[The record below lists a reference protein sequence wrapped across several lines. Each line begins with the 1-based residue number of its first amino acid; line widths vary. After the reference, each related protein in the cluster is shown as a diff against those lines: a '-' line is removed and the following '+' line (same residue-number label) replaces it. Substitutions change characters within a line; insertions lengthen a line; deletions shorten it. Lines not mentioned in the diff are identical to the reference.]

1 MSNVFEL
8 SSRSNRSY
16 GRLDDD
22 TDVILDNIGKCIKY
36 GIMRL
41 LFDLYPKIH
50 VCVDDTA
57 DRGDDDYP
65 PHRDPGTRPASSA
78 RHIASSFR
86 TVYMNWPE
94 KNEVFEYPSN
104 SISTAKYT
112 GWTFIPKFLFEQFSR
127 YANLF
132 FLLMSIIQLIP
143 NVSPSGR
150 FTTLVPLLCVLGA
163 TAIKEIIEDYA
174 RHRADDEV
182 NNRKVKVIRE
192 GTFMTLKWTQVRVG
206 DIVRV
211 IDNQFFP
218 ADLVL
223 LSSSE
228 PQAMC
233 YIETANLDGETNLK
247 LKQGLTQTSYLTSP
261 REARSVQGVVECEQP
276 NQRLYN
282 FDGNITLEGGPA
294 IPLSNEQIL
303 LRGAQLKNTPWIY
316 GLVIFTGHESK
327 LMQNSTAAPIKRS
340 KVEETTNLQIIFM
353 FVWLFSMALFSAL
366 VGWYELDGRFSESKL
381 WYLMFTGPDSE
392 VTSGP
397 NNVFLNF
404 LTFCLLYQNLI
415 PISLVIMM
423 EVAKYIQAFYINH
436 DIELYYEKK
445 DVAAVAR
452 TSNLNEELG
461 QIEYV
466 FSDKTG
472 TLTQNQMV
480 FKKASVAG
488 IKYGSDDPNCERF
501 EDPSLI
507 DNLTNGHQT
516 ASVIREYLTL
526 LGVCHTVIPEKD
538 KINPDRISYQCASP
552 DEAAL
557 VKAVK
562 QLGFSFNVRTPQ
574 TVKLNVLGQ
583 DQEFQVLNV
592 LEFNSTRKRMSVI
605 VKSPQGTI
613 KLFCKGADNVIYE
626 RLAANQPFADIT
638 VKHLEEFASE
648 GLRTLCLGVTEIPEE
663 EYKKW
668 SEIYNRAAT
677 SLVNRDEEVDKAAEL
692 IEKNLFLLGATAI
705 EDKLQEYVPETIVAL
720 LDAGI
725 KLWVLTGDKQETA
738 INVGFACRL
747 LNDKMTILVCNCE
760 TRSETR
766 DYITGKLEELSAFS
780 GQQNEGLALV
790 VDGHTLGLILESE
803 LELDFLHLSKMCKSV
818 VCCRVS
824 PLQKAQVVRL
834 MKRHE
839 KATTLAVGDGANDVA
854 MIQAAHVGV
863 GISGEEGLQAARSA
877 DYSIARFFHLK
888 RLLLVHGALSYRRL
902 SKLVLFSFYKNIA
915 LYLVQF
921 WFSFYNMSSGQVLFE
936 RWTIGFYNIMFTA
949 LPPLAIGAFDMH
961 VTIENLMQ
969 VPQLYQ
975 SGPTG
980 QFFNVRVFWMW
991 AINAVFHSAICFF
1004 CGISLFEV
1012 SDVVSSGKTSG
1023 LWVMGTSVYTYVLLT
1038 VIGKFALVMGVW
1050 TVWVYFAAGA
1060 SIVVWF
1066 LYCMVYGSI
1075 FAANTSFAGEVYQI
1089 QWYMFSS
1096 GVFWFSLF
1104 VVPVLALGR
1113 DYTWK
1118 AVQRNFFPKNYHIIQ
1133 EMTVMHADPNLIR
1146 GAFSL
1151 RSFVQKIPVL
1161 DKFISHGF
1169 AFSAGERGQAEYI
1182 RKYDTNVDK
1191 PEG

>member
-8 SSRSNRSY
+8 SGRNNRSY

-22 TDVILDNIGKCIKY
+22 GATDVILDNIDDSADNPDREGRDSFTA
-36 GIMRL
+36 GNNTARRSTSGVGG
-41 LFDLYPKIH
+41 PRH
-50 VCVDDTA
+50 V
-57 DRGDDDYP
+57 
-65 PHRDPGTRPASSA
+65 SSA
-78 RHIASSFR
+78 FR
-86 TVYMNWPE
+86 TVYINWPE
-94 KNEVFEYPSN
+94 KNEVFEYCSN

-112 GWTFIPKFLFEQFSR
+112 IWWFLPKFLFEQFSR

-132 FLLMSIIQLIP
+132 FLLMSIFQQIP
-143 NVSPSGR
+143 GVSPSGQ
-150 FTTLVPLLCVLGA
+150 FTTLVPLLCVLTA
-163 TAIKEIIEDYA
+163 TAIKEIVEDYA
-174 RHRADDEV
+174 RHRSDDEV

-206 DIVRV
+206 DVVRV

-228 PQAMC
+228 PQGMC

-247 LKQGLTQTSYLTSP
+247 LKQALPQTSYLTSP

-282 FDGNITLEGGPA
+282 FDGNITLEGGQS

-340 KVEETTNLQIIFM
+340 NVEEVTNFQIIFM
-353 FVWLFSMALFSAL
+353 FVWLAAMALFSAIA
-366 VGWYELDGRFSESKL
+366 GWVELEHEGESNL
-381 WYLMFTGPDSE
+381 WYLMYGLDGPQ
-392 VTSGP
+392 
-397 NNVFLNF
+397 NFFLNF

-436 DIELYYEKK
+436 DEELYYEKK
-445 DVAAVAR
+445 NVQAVAR

-461 QIEYV
+461 QVQYI

-488 IKYGSDDPNCERF
+488 VMYGSSDPDLDDF
-501 EDPSLI
+501 EDPALI
-507 DNLTNGHQT
+507 DNLTSGHPT

-526 LGVCHTVIPEKD
+526 IGVCHTVIPEKD

-562 QLGFSFNVRTPQ
+562 QLGFSFNVRTPES
-574 TVKLNVLGQ
+574 VLLNVLGQ
-583 DQEFQVLNV
+583 DQKFEILNV

-605 VKSPQGTI
+605 VRSPQGTI

-626 RLAANQPFADIT
+626 RLAANQPFADAT
-638 VKHLEEFASE
+638 MKHLEEFASE

-668 SEIYNRAAT
+668 NDIYHRAAT
-677 SLVNRDEEVDKAAEL
+677 SLVNREDEIDKAAEL

-705 EDKLQEYVPETIVAL
+705 EDKLQEQVPETIVSL

-747 LNDKMTILVCNCE
+747 LNDKMTILVCNSE
-760 TRSETR
+760 TRSEAR
-766 DYITGKLEELSAFS
+766 DYITGKLEELSAFM
-780 GQQNEGLALV
+780 GKQNDGLALV
-790 VDGHTLGLILESE
+790 IDGHTLGLILESE
-803 LELDFLHLSKMCKSV
+803 LELDFLRLAKMCKSV

-839 KATTLAVGDGANDVA
+839 KAITLAVGDGANDVA
-854 MIQAAHVGV
+854 MIQAAHVGI
-863 GISGEEGLQAARSA
+863 GISGEEGLQAARSS
-877 DYSIARFFHLK
+877 DYSVARFFHLR

-921 WFSFYNMSSGQVLFE
+921 WFAFYNVFSGQILFE
-936 RWTIGFYNIMFTA
+936 RWTIGFYNILFTA

-961 VTIENLMQ
+961 VSIDNLMR

-975 SGPTG
+975 VGPKG
-980 QFFNVRVFWMW
+980 QFFNVQVFWFW
-991 AINAVFHSAICFF
+991 AINAVFHSAVCFYM
-1004 CGISLFEV
+1004 GLGMYDN
-1012 SDVVSSGKTSG
+1012 DVVKSNGTAAG
-1023 LWVMGTSVYTYVLLT
+1023 LWVMGTTVYTYVLLT
-1038 VIGKFALVMGVW
+1038 VIGKFALVIGVW
-1050 TVWVYFAAGA
+1050 TVWCHVAAWG
-1060 SIVVWF
+1060 SVLVWF
-1066 LYCMVYGSI
+1066 IYLMVYGSI
-1075 FAANTSFAGEVYQI
+1075 FNGNTEFASEVYQI

-1104 VVPVLALGR
+1104 VVPVFALTR
-1113 DYTWK
+1113 DFTWK

-1133 EMTVMHADPNLIR
+1133 EMTLMHADPNLIKS
-1146 GAFSL
+1146 AFSL

-1161 DKFISHGF
+1161 DRFISHGF
-1169 AFSAGERGQAEYI
+1169 AFSAGERGQAEFI
-1182 RKYDTNVDK
+1182 RKYDTNIEK